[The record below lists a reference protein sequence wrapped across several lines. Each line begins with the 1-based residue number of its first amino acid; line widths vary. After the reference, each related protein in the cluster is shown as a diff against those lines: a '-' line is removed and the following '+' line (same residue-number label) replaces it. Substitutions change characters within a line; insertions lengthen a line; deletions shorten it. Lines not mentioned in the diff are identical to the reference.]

1 LNEILLAEGYAKP
14 FNEYY
19 CSLLLDYQVL
29 NNLAKAEKRG
39 LYEITNI
46 F

>member
-1 LNEILLAEGYAKP
+1 LNEVLLEEGYAKTM
-14 FNEYY
+14 NEYP